1 MEAHGTTIDA
11 VYDRVKVGAR
21 LATDRIH
28 VLRQATR
35 ALRKCGTL
43 SVPGVYG
50 GFADKFPVGAIFGK
64 GIKIRCGQTHVH
76 NYMKPLLERI
86 ENDEIDPSFI
96 ISHRYSLD
104 EAPEAYHHFRYQP
117 DECTKVVLT
126 P

>member
-1 MEAHGTTIDA
+1 M
-11 VYDRVKVGAR
+11 GAR

-35 ALRKCGTL
+35 ALRKGGTL

-50 GFADKFPVGAIFGK
+50 GFANKFPVGAIFGK

-96 ISHRYSLD
+96 ISHRCSLD